1 VKVWVAIFV
10 GVWKEER
17 TGEEGRSQNWRRP
30 VCGCFCKILKR
41 GCCRQETR
49 EENSLGRV

>member
-1 VKVWVAIFV
+1 VKVWVTIFV
-10 GVWKEER
+10 GVWKEEG

-30 VCGCFCKILKR
+30 VRGCFCKILKR

-49 EENSLGRV
+49 EGNSMGRV